1 MGGTDCY
8 RIHDI
13 EWSDEKVARF
23 WDNYAKTPG
32 NEGRY
37 FSDAA
42 GGAVLAIFDRVFSI
56 ENASLLDFGSGPA
69 RLFGAVRSRY
79 PSVKY
84 FALDFSPDSVNAAVR
99 RFGHDPQ
106 FQGAALVESL
116 PQERAGKFDCATM
129 LEVVEHL
136 DDDNLRRALRHLH
149 SFLKPGGYVCITTP
163 NAEDLMSPDVRI
175 TCPDCGCRF
184 HRMQHVRSWTAETL
198 SSVLSLHGF
207 KVASSKTTILG
218 GKRMI
223 DRAFARLKRF
233 LQFTGLAQMLG
244 CSFPD
249 TNLIVVARKVEMY
262 STAESQSVAS

>member
-1 MGGTDCY
+1 M
-8 RIHDI
+8 
-13 EWSDEKVARF
+13 K
-23 WDNYAKTPG
+23 K
-32 NEGRY
+32 
-37 FSDAA
+37 
-42 GGAVLAIFDRVFSI
+42 L
-56 ENASLLDFGSGPA
+56 
-69 RLFGAVRSRY
+69 RLFGITTRAGY

-84 FALDFSPDSVNAAVR
+84 FALDFSPDSVSEAVS

-106 FQGAALVESL
+106 FEGAALVESL
-116 PQERAGKFDCATM
+116 SEERAGKFDCATM

-163 NAEDLMSPDVRI
+163 NAEDLMSSNVRI
-175 TCPDCGCRF
+175 SCPDCGCRF

-249 TNLIVVARKVEMY
+249 TNLIVVARKVEIY
-262 STAESQSVAS
+262 STAENQSVAS